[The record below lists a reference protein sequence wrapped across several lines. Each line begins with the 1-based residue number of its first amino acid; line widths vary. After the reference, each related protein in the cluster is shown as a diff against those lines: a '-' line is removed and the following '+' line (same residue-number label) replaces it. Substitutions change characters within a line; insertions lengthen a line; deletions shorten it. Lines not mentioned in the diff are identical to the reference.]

1 MKINITTQQVKLDKN
16 VSDRVLRRLQFT
28 LSKFGHSIRQ
38 VQVHFS
44 DFNGPKGGIDKK
56 CSIKVKLI
64 TTGEVMVQG
73 VGKDITTALSYSVE
87 RVGRAVKRELERR
100 REVPIRINR
109 RLERNQELESLKEDQ
124 FSPTTTLST
133 DASNNY

>member
-1 MKINITTQQVKLDKN
+1 MKIDITTQQVELDKN
-16 VSDRVLRRLQFT
+16 VSDQILRRLQFA

-44 DFNGPKGGIDKK
+44 DLNGPKGGNDKK
-56 CSIKVKLI
+56 CSIKVKLV

-73 VGKDITTALSYSVE
+73 VGKDIATTLSYSVE

-109 RLERNQELESLKEDQ
+109 RLERNKELESLQDDQ
-124 FSPTTTLST
+124 FSQYNT
-133 DASNNY
+133 